1 MHMEC
6 ICFVLE
12 CFRNDEINIYLQTRS
27 DKFGWLEY
35 LRQFYSFNTV
45 YNDYSK
51 ITTENVLVFKL
62 TSNDYSVDHER
73 VISILHLN
81 AAAQLK
87 CKSLKYL
94 TLTPYIKRENVNYT
108 FPVFGRQIPL
118 QDGLNSRTITLVGYF
133 IDSHFDK
140 DTISFIDTNKTYIF
154 NFIIWGSRVYNRLL
168 LPSNVK
174 IYHNVDTIT
183 MVDMLNNSKY
193 VLSKKYIN
201 YDRFSGQ
208 LGLAI
213 SLVKPLIID
222 AKTAEA
228 YSLPGVTFIK
238 NYSEIGDIDLIDEL
252 QYRKLTRETAS
263 FKHTHLENNDAIFM
277 KFRLDKFLLGALE

>member
-1 MHMEC
+1 
-6 ICFVLE
+6 
-12 CFRNDEINIYLQTRS
+12 
-27 DKFGWLEY
+27 
-35 LRQFYSFNTV
+35 
-45 YNDYSK
+45 
-51 ITTENVLVFKL
+51 
-62 TSNDYSVDHER
+62 
-73 VISILHLN
+73 
-81 AAAQLK
+81 
-87 CKSLKYL
+87 
-94 TLTPYIKRENVNYT
+94 
-108 FPVFGRQIPL
+108 
-118 QDGLNSRTITLVGYF
+118 
-133 IDSHFDK
+133 
-140 DTISFIDTNKTYIF
+140 
-154 NFIIWGSRVYNRLL
+154 
-168 LPSNVK
+168 
-174 IYHNVDTIT
+174 
-183 MVDMLNNSKY
+183 VDMLNNSKY

-277 KFRLDKFLLGALE
+277 KFRLDKFLLGTLE